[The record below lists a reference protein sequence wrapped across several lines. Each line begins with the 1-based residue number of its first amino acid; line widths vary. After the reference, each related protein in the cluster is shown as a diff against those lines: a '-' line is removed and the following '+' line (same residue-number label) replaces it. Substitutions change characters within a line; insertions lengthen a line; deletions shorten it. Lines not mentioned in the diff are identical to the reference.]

1 MKLNLSAAK
10 RALLSL
16 SKDFLAEQ
24 TGLTPMA
31 MYNMKVGKTKFEN
44 AKVSV
49 LLKVAA
55 CEQEQPHDEM
65 VDLEKATAILNS
77 DSPYALANK
86 HGVRNTTIISLK
98 EKGVETAQLKT
109 VLKLLA
115 EPTINTIEVA
125 RLQELINSK
134 IASAD
139 IAKKCGISV
148 NMVESIRSLPIDDL
162 TIKTAKILMQYFE

>member
-1 MKLNLSAAK
+1 MKLNISATK
-10 RALLSL
+10 RALLNL
-16 SKDFLAEQ
+16 SKDYLAEQ
-24 TGLTPMA
+24 TRLTPMA

-49 LLKVAA
+49 LLKIAA
-55 CEQEQPHDEM
+55 CEQEQPYDEM
-65 VDLEKATAILNS
+65 IDLEKATLILHS

-98 EKGVETAQLKT
+98 EKGIETAQLKT
-109 VLKLLA
+109 VQKLLA

-125 RLQELINSK
+125 GLHELIRSK